1 MRSALFP
8 LLFAASCA
16 SSVGV
21 GDGSPRAGNASS
33 DPARPAHA
41 EPAHAALAGVS
52 EEAWRIHASALV
64 VDGHNDLPW
73 AMRTKA
79 GYSLEAKDLSKP
91 QPEFDTD
98 LPRLVAGGMGAQF
111 WSVYVP
117 ADAAKTG
124 AALHQTIEQID
135 FVKRMAR
142 RYPETLELAFTVAD
156 VERIRK
162 EGRIACLMGA
172 EGGHSME
179 GSLAVLRMLYEL
191 GVRYMTLTHADTNEI
206 ADSATDE
213 PKHGGLSKLGEEVV
227 AEMNR
232 LGMLVDISH
241 VSVETMEDVLALS
254 KAPVIASHSSCRAL
268 AEHVRN
274 VPDEVLKGIARNR
287 GVVMVNFFSGFVV
300 DSSARKM
307 AGLFDMRRK
316 LREANASE
324 QEIDATMEKWRK
336 ENPIDR
342 GTVKTIVDHI
352 DHIVK
357 VAGIDSAGLGSDFDG
372 ILEKPVGLEDVS
384 CYPRITQELL
394 DRGYSEEA
402 IRKVLGGNAMRA
414 LRRAEEVARELQKKE

>member
-1 MRSALFP
+1 MRSALIP
-8 LLFAASCA
+8 LLFLASCA
-16 SSVGV
+16 TSCGHEEVSEHSRSATSSTA
-21 GDGSPRAGNASS
+21 PAS
-33 DPARPAHA
+33 HA
-41 EPAHAALAGVS
+41 SLAGVS
-52 EEAWRIHASALV
+52 EEAWRIHRSSLV

-73 AMRTKA
+73 AMRDKA
-79 GYSLEAKDLSKP
+79 GYSLDAKDLSKP
-91 QPEFDTD
+91 QPDLHTD

-124 AALHQTIEQID
+124 AALHQTIEQIE

-142 RYPETLELAFTVAD
+142 RYPEILELASTTAD

-162 EGRIACLMGA
+162 DGRIACLMGA

-179 GSLAVLRMLYEL
+179 GSIAVLRMLYEL
-191 GVRYMTLTHADTNEI
+191 GVRYMTLTHSETNDI

-232 LGMLVDISH
+232 LGMLIDISH
-241 VSVETMEDVLALS
+241 VSDETMTDVLALS
-254 KAPVIASHSSCRAL
+254 KAPVIASHSSCRAV

-274 VPDEVLKGIARNR
+274 VPDEVLKGIARNG

-307 AGLFDMRRK
+307 AGIFEVRRK
-316 LREANASE
+316 LREANAD
-324 QEIDATMEKWRK
+324 DAEFDAAMEKWRK
-336 ENPIDR
+336 DNPIER
-342 GTVKTIVDHI
+342 GTVETVVDHI

-357 VAGIDSAGLGSDFDG
+357 VAGIDCAGIGSDFDG
-372 ILEKPVGLEDVS
+372 IGETPVGLEDVS
-384 CYPRITQELL
+384 CYPRITQGML
-394 DRGYSEEA
+394 DRGYSEEE
-402 IRKVLGGNAMRA
+402 IRKVLGGNA
-414 LRRAEEVARELQKKE
+414 LRVLRKAEDVARRSR

>member
-1 MRSALFP
+1 MRLALVP
-8 LLFAASCA
+8 LLFFASCA
-16 SSVGV
+16 TS
-21 GDGSPRAGNASS
+21 DGRRDASERSGSAGS
-33 DPARPAHA
+33 DAAKAP
-41 EPAHAALAGVS
+41 HAALAGVS
-52 EEAWRIHASALV
+52 EEAWRIHRSAIV

-79 GYSLEAKDLSKP
+79 EYSLDAKDLSKP
-91 QPEFDTD
+91 QDDLDTD

-124 AALHQTIEQID
+124 AALHQTLEQID

-142 RYPETLELAFTVAD
+142 RYPETLELASTTAD

-179 GSLAVLRMLYEL
+179 GSIAVLRMLHEL
-191 GVRYMTLTHADTNEI
+191 GVRYMTLTHSETNDI

-232 LGMLVDISH
+232 LGLLIDISH
-241 VSVETMEDVLALS
+241 VSVETMTDVLALS

-274 VPDEVLKGIARNR
+274 VPDEVLKGIARNG

-307 AGLFDMRRK
+307 AGIFEVRRK
-316 LREANASE
+316 LRAEHAD
-324 QEIDATMEKWRK
+324 DAELDAAMETWRK
-336 ENPIDR
+336 ENPIER
-342 GTVKTIVDHI
+342 GTVETVVDHI

-357 VAGIDSAGLGSDFDG
+357 VAGIDCAGIGSDFDG
-372 ILEKPVGLEDVS
+372 IEVTPVGLEDVS
-384 CYPRITQELL
+384 CYPRITQGLL
-394 DRGYSEEA
+394 DRGYSEEG
-402 IRKVLGGNAMRA
+402 IRKVLGGNAMRV
-414 LRRAEEVARELQKKE
+414 LRRAEVVAREMR